1 MNIQQITVVGAGTMG
16 NGIAHTFAQHGF
28 SVLLYDTARAQLDK
42 ALQTIAKNLDRQL
55 QKGKISEALKI
66 ECLNKIQTTTEK
78 EQAFSQADL
87 IIEAVSE
94 SQVVK
99 KQVFE
104 DIERSRKDN
113 CILASNTSSLSI
125 TALGTLCKNPSKVI
139 GMHFMNPVPMMPL
152 VEVIRGHD
160 TAPEVVETICQL
172 SKQIHK
178 TPLIVLDAPGFVANR
193 IAIPMINEAIE
204 TLLQGVS
211 GVEEID
217 KIMKLGM
224 GHPMGPLQL
233 ADFIGLDI
241 CLAIMEVLHQE
252 FGQSKY
258 APSVLL
264 RKLVAAGHLGRKTGI
279 GFYNYTKD
287 LKNPSVSGQ
296 FQTP

>member
-1 MNIQQITVVGAGTMG
+1 MKIQQLTVVGAGTMG
-16 NGIAHTFAQHGF
+16 NGITHTFAQHGF
-28 SVLLYDTARAQLDK
+28 SVLLYDTATAQLDK
-42 ALQTIAKNLDRQL
+42 ALQTIAKNLNRQL

-66 ECLNKIQTTTEK
+66 ECLGNIQTTTEK
-78 EQAFSQADL
+78 ERAFSQADL

-94 SQVVK
+94 NQAVK
-99 KQVFE
+99 KQVFK
-104 DIERSRKDN
+104 DIEHYRKNN

-125 TALGTLCKNPSKVI
+125 TALGALCKNPAKVI

-152 VEVIRGHD
+152 VEVIQGHD
-160 TAPEVVETICQL
+160 TDPEVIDTICQL
-172 SKQIHK
+172 SKQINK
-178 TPLIVLDAPGFVANR
+178 TPLVVSDAPGFVANR

-204 TLLQGVS
+204 ALLQGVS
-211 GVEEID
+211 GVDEID
-217 KIMKLGM
+217 NIMKLGM

-287 LKNPSVSGQ
+287 FKNPSVARQ

>member
-1 MNIQQITVVGAGTMG
+1 MKIQQLTVVGAGTMG
-16 NGIAHTFAQHGF
+16 NGITHTFAQHGF
-28 SVLLYDTARAQLDK
+28 SVLLYDTATAQLDK
-42 ALQTIAKNLDRQL
+42 ALQTIAKNLNRQL

-66 ECLNKIQTTTEK
+66 ECLGNIQTTTEK
-78 EQAFSQADL
+78 ERAFSQADL

-94 SQVVK
+94 NQAVK
-99 KQVFE
+99 KQVFK
-104 DIERSRKDN
+104 DIEHYRKNN

-125 TALGTLCKNPSKVI
+125 TALGALCKNPAKVI

-152 VEVIRGHD
+152 VEVIQGHD
-160 TAPEVVETICQL
+160 TDPEVIDTICQL
-172 SKQIHK
+172 SKQINK
-178 TPLIVLDAPGFVANR
+178 TPLVVSDAPGFVANR

-204 TLLQGVS
+204 ALLQGVS

-217 KIMKLGM
+217 NIMKLGM

-287 LKNPSVSGQ
+287 FKNPSVARQ

>member
-1 MNIQQITVVGAGTMG
+1 
-16 NGIAHTFAQHGF
+16 
-28 SVLLYDTARAQLDK
+28 VLLYDTATAQLDK
-42 ALQTIAKNLDRQL
+42 ALQTIAKNLNRQL
-55 QKGKISEALKI
+55 QKGKISEVLKI
-66 ECLNKIQTTTEK
+66 ECLGNIQTTTEK
-78 EQAFSQADL
+78 ERAFSQADL

-94 SQVVK
+94 NQAVK
-99 KQVFE
+99 KQVFK
-104 DIERSRKDN
+104 DIEHYRKNN

-125 TALGTLCKNPSKVI
+125 TALGALCKNPAKVI

-152 VEVIRGHD
+152 VEVIQGHD
-160 TAPEVVETICQL
+160 TDPEVIDTICQL
-172 SKQIHK
+172 SKQINK
-178 TPLIVLDAPGFVANR
+178 TPLVVSDAPGFVANR

-217 KIMKLGM
+217 NIMKLGM

-287 LKNPSVSGQ
+287 FKNPSVARQ

>member
-1 MNIQQITVVGAGTMG
+1 MKIQQLTVVGAGTMG

-28 SVLLYDTARAQLDK
+28 SVLLYDTATAQLDK
-42 ALQTIAKNLDRQL
+42 ALQTIAKNLNRQL

-66 ECLNKIQTTTEK
+66 ECLGNIQTTTEK
-78 EQAFSQADL
+78 ERAFSQADL

-94 SQVVK
+94 NQAVK
-99 KQVFE
+99 KQVFKDLE
-104 DIERSRKDN
+104 HYRKNN

-125 TALGTLCKNPSKVI
+125 TALGALCKNPAKVI

-152 VEVIRGHD
+152 VEVIQGHD
-160 TAPEVVETICQL
+160 TDPEVIDTICQL
-172 SKQIHK
+172 SKQINK
-178 TPLIVLDAPGFVANR
+178 TPLVVSDAPGFVANR

-217 KIMKLGM
+217 NIMKLGM

-287 LKNPSVSGQ
+287 FKNPSVAWQ